1 MQHEYDPGTLLAGV
15 CFEGGAGEEGRGE
28 EVEGVLTT

>member
-1 MQHEYDPGTLLAGV
+1 MQREYDPGTLLAGV
-15 CFEGGAGEEGRGE
+15 CFEWGAGEEGRGK